1 MSFISSEGSSTNGTS
16 SLEDETDSIFPEAG
30 FGDDAEVKF
39 SRKNDLGEDL
49 GDALWN
55 AKFHVT
61 K

>member
-16 SLEDETDSIFPEAG
+16 SQDDETDSIFPEAG
-30 FGDDAEVKF
+30 FNDGEVKF
-39 SRKNDLGEDL
+39 SRNGEDL